1 MPAIDSILAD
11 VHNAGGAGI
20 GLTAAVAATG
30 DSFTVRNF
38 AQTSRARLEVISVQG
53 AAPRLA
59 RISSPMLH
67 DNVTGL
73 TFNTGES
80 PTTFLLPSEIG
91 QPLVPGDVLAISLDA
106 AATSDTLA
114 MLAIYYENLP
124 GTKARLHSWGEIAGN
139 IKSIK
144 PTEVDITTNATIGQ
158 WQDTL
163 ITTTENQ
170 LHAKS
175 DYAVLGYEATV
186 ALTAIGVKGQETA
199 TLRVCGPGPTSAF
212 PTSDYF
218 VRMSNLQNT
227 PHIPVFNA
235 DNRGSF
241 YVSTAANTTAVASKI
256 TLILA
261 ELATPLAEA

>member
-11 VHNAGGAGI
+11 VHNAGGAAI
-20 GLTAAVAATG
+20 GLTAATAATG

-38 AQTSRARLEVISVQG
+38 PLTSKALLETICVQG
-53 AAPRLA
+53 AAPRAA
-59 RISSPMLH
+59 RITSPMLH

-73 TFNTGES
+73 TFQTGET
-80 PTTFLLPSEIG
+80 PTTFLFPREIG
-91 QPLVPGDVLAISLDA
+91 QPVIPGDVLSVSLDA

-114 MLAIYYENLP
+114 LLAFYYENLP
-124 GTKARLHSWGEIAGN
+124 GTKARLHSWGDIVGN

-144 PTEVDITTNATIGQ
+144 ACEVDVTTSATIGA
-158 WQDTL
+158 WSDTL
-163 ITTTENQ
+163 ITATENQ

-175 DYAVLGYEATV
+175 DYAVLGYEATAALV
-186 ALTAIGVKGQETA
+186 AVGVKGQETA
-199 TLRVCGPGPTSAF
+199 NLRVCGPGPTSAF

-218 VRMSNLQNT
+218 VQMGFWQNT

-241 YVSTAANTTAVASKI
+241 YVSAAANTASVASKI

-261 ELATPLAEA
+261 ELVTPLVEP

>member
-20 GLTAAVAATG
+20 GLTAAVAANG

-38 AQTSRARLEVISVQG
+38 QLTSKARLETICVQG
-53 AAPRLA
+53 AAPRQA

-73 TFNTGES
+73 TFITGET
-80 PTTFLLPSEIG
+80 PTTYLFPREIG
-91 QPLVPGDVLAISLDA
+91 QPVVPGDVLAISLDA

-114 MLAIYYENLP
+114 MLAFYYEDLP

-144 PTEVDITTNATIGQ
+144 AMEVDITTNATIGQ

-175 DYAVLGYEATV
+175 DYAVLGYEASV
-186 ALTAIGVKGQETA
+186 ALVAVGVKGQETA
-199 TLRVCGPGPTSAF
+199 NLRVCGPGPTSAF

-218 VRMSNLQNT
+218 VRMSEQQGT

-261 ELATPLAEA
+261 ELATALAG